1 MSNNNKIQLL
11 LLIKASKIKHFVE
24 SSQHIAKFFLCI
36 FLQTDIVL
44 FFLCQGSFRQ
54 HFFHIE
60 SISLSTDEGSL
71 QLYLIE
77 PQETVSLVKI
87 TGDQH
92 NFWHYWE
99 TSASYGFYFSVCWS
113 IFRNCESCVLFC
125 TYFMVQQHAVIVSPR
140 PSSTDKITYLTF
152 SILKVIC
159 HHFLWPF
166 SWCLKAQ

>member
-11 LLIKASKIKHFVE
+11 PLIKASKIKHFVE
-24 SSQHIAKFFLCI
+24 SSQHIAKFFFAYFFKRIL
-36 FLQTDIVL
+36 FW
-44 FFLCQGSFRQ
+44 FFLCQGSFWQ

-60 SISLSTDEGSL
+60 SISLSTDKGSL

-99 TSASYGFYFSVCWS
+99 TSASYDFYFSVCWS
-113 IFRNCESCVLFC
+113 IFRNCESCVFFC
-125 TYFMVQQHAVIVSPR
+125 TDFMVQLPCSYCVSK
-140 PSSTDKITYLTF
+140 TIF
-152 SILKVIC
+152 N
-159 HHFLWPF
+159 W
-166 SWCLKAQ
+166 